1 MSGVRRLVLQVQDA
15 GAIDRRTYFFE
26 AAGKVSGTR
35 AQEHRSK
42 KGPLEVGF
50 SLAFWTLGEVGIW
63 AKIAITY
70 CHRDS

>member
-1 MSGVRRLVLQVQDA
+1 MP
-15 GAIDRRTYFFE
+15 
-26 AAGKVSGTR
+26 AGKVLGTR

-50 SLAFWTLGEVGIW
+50 SLAFWILGEVGIGV
-63 AKIAITY
+63 KIVIRY